1 MTNNTEILRT
11 EGLKRS
17 YLVNET
23 KIDVLKGINLTINN
37 QEFIA
42 IMGKSGSGKTTLLKL
57 LGLLDRPTEGKVFFK
72 GEDSNSL
79 RGDRLAMIRR
89 REIGFIY
96 QDYYLMDSLSV
107 RENIMLPKIL
117 DHSPV
122 EESITEA
129 EKLAD
134 IMGVRALLDKKIF
147 ELSGGEKQR
156 AAICRALMNHS
167 DLILADEPTG
177 NLDSATG
184 ALVMETFH
192 KLQKRGKTIVLI
204 THDPG
209 IAAEADRAV
218 TIRDGRIH
226 DGAYI
231 PHAPRTLRSAV
242 DSLPM
247 ISASAN
253 PPKGAMA

>member
-107 RENIMLPKIL
+107 IENIMLPKIL

-147 ELSGGEKQR
+147 ELSGGEKKGQ
-156 AAICRALMNHS
+156 
-167 DLILADEPTG
+167 
-177 NLDSATG
+177 
-184 ALVMETFH
+184 
-192 KLQKRGKTIVLI
+192 
-204 THDPG
+204 
-209 IAAEADRAV
+209 
-218 TIRDGRIH
+218 
-226 DGAYI
+226 
-231 PHAPRTLRSAV
+231 RSA
-242 DSLPM
+242 
-247 ISASAN
+247 
-253 PPKGAMA
+253 GR

>member
-23 KIDVLKGINLTINN
+23 KIDVLKGINLTIN
-37 QEFIA
+37 
-42 IMGKSGSGKTTLLKL
+42 GKSGSGKTTLLKL

-134 IMGVRALLDKKIF
+134 IRRRKTKGSNLPGVDESF
-147 ELSGGEKQR
+147 GSDP
-156 AAICRALMNHS
+156 CR
-167 DLILADEPTG
+167 
-177 NLDSATG
+177 
-184 ALVMETFH
+184 
-192 KLQKRGKTIVLI
+192 
-204 THDPG
+204 
-209 IAAEADRAV
+209 
-218 TIRDGRIH
+218 
-226 DGAYI
+226 
-231 PHAPRTLRSAV
+231 
-242 DSLPM
+242 
-247 ISASAN
+247 
-253 PPKGAMA
+253 

>member
-96 QDYYLMDSLSV
+96 QDYKLIPEYTAY
-107 RENIMLPKIL
+107 ENIILPLIL
-117 DHSPV
+117 DGEDAD
-122 EESITEA
+122 EEAVTELM
-129 EKLAD
+129 ESLGIDYCK
-134 IMGVRALLDKKIF
+134 DKF
-147 ELSGGEKQR
+147 PAQMSGGEQQR
-156 AAICRALMNHS
+156 VAIARALITHPS
-167 DLILADEPTG
+167 VIFADEPTG
-177 NLDSATG
+177 NLDAASA
-184 ALVMETFH
+184 ETVARMLTLAAS
-192 KLQKRGKTIVLI
+192 KYQQTIVMV
-204 THDPG
+204 THDRQM
-209 IAAEADRAV
+209 AEYADRILTITDGNV
-218 TIRDGRIH
+218 TG
-226 DGAYI
+226 GV
-231 PHAPRTLRSAV
+231 SV
-242 DSLPM
+242 
-247 ISASAN
+247 
-253 PPKGAMA
+253 